1 MVHRVRLASVVAGLM
16 ALAGAVGV
24 QSSHAAA
31 PPLTLSVNLGG
42 TLEAVLGNGTK
53 IRSTAAPGAVI
64 PPGSYLI
71 LVNSD
76 VPDSRDIFHLFHLS
90 GPGVNVSSDLLP
102 CENPRPL
109 YAVTLLPSSTYTYE
123 DSRNP
128 QLAPIVFSTSA
139 TGSSADTNANLGGPA
154 TGKSQGT
161 TSNTSVL
168 GTDGKAPFRGTLLG
182 TVSPAGALSLSHNGK
197 AVSSLKSGRYRIA
210 VDDRASSG
218 GFTIEK
224 LHTRGVLVTGSRFV
238 GRHTV
243 TLELKPG
250 KWMFFSSAA
259 QKHQFAVVA

>member
-1 MVHRVRLASVVAGLM
+1 MSTTWIVRG
-16 ALAGAVGV
+16 AGA
-24 QSSHAAA
+24 AATTRA
-31 PPLTLSVNLGG
+31 ARRRDRGTAVFCSPASRLLAACVAHGPAATPPLTLSVNLGG

-182 TVSPAGALSLSHNGK
+182 TVSPAPHPEPHGK
-197 AVSSLKSGRYRIA
+197 PVSSLKSGRYFS
-210 VDDRASSG
+210 VDDRTSRL
-218 GFTIEK
+218 GFQLAPPKGRTV
-224 LHTRGVLVTGSRFV
+224 TVTGNAFDV
-238 GRHTV
+238 
-243 TLELKPG
+243 KP
-250 KWMFFSSAA
+250 S
-259 QKHQFAVVA
+259 